1 MILSKSGMLQQKKKH
16 LTVRVMK
23 KILRQIFLIPIYF
36 YRLYLSPIMG
46 IGKCRYIP
54 TCSSYFIQ
62 AVEKHGIIKGTI
74 LGASRLLRCRNS
86 FLGGVDEVPESFSF
100 KQIKEQFIIFKKKN

>member
-1 MILSKSGMLQQKKKH
+1 MLQQKKKH
-16 LTVRVMK
+16 LNVRLMK

-46 IGKCRYIP
+46 VGKCRYIP

-62 AVEKHGIIKGTI
+62 AVEKHGIIKGSI
-74 LGASRLLRCRNS
+74 LGFARLGRCRNS

-100 KQIKEQFIIFKKKN
+100 KEIKNQYIVFKKKN